1 MFYFHLNVTLH
12 TAMKLK
18 FYEYLLFI
26 FHIQQQQKIYLYI
39 HIYAKLKYE
48 DLTRSFGITG
58 SQEENTIK
66 AYFSF
71 IYKIFISL
79 HALKRIYKYF

>member
-1 MFYFHLNVTLH
+1 
-12 TAMKLK
+12 MKLK
-18 FYEYLLFI
+18 FYEHLLFI

-48 DLTRSFGITG
+48 DLTRSFCLNRQGLP
-58 SQEENTIK
+58 EARKKNTIK

>member
-1 MFYFHLNVTLH
+1 
-12 TAMKLK
+12 MKLK

-48 DLTRSFGITG
+48 DLARSFCLNRQGLP
-58 SQEENTIK
+58 EARK
-66 AYFSF
+66 
-71 IYKIFISL
+71 KIPLNLTSVLFTKFL
-79 HALKRIYKYF
+79 FHCMH

>member
-48 DLTRSFGITG
+48 DLTRSF
-58 SQEENTIK
+58 
-66 AYFSF
+66 
-71 IYKIFISL
+71 SL
-79 HALKRIYKYF
+79 NRQGLPEARKKTPLKLTLVLFTKFLFHCMH